1 MIKIEEVCFGP
12 EGIQIKG
19 LYAGLDGIPLQTERR
34 EVIRNMLKRGKLA
47 EILYGVFTESIKI
60 LDDESV
66 PARDK
71 RISLNFA
78 VGGKY
83 KRDEPYS
90 ADETGCYVLG
100 IVDSK
105 EEKQLLVLELDDKV
119 GCLPR
124 DWMRDPNF

>member
-1 MIKIEEVCFGP
+1 MIKIEEVCLKP

-19 LYAGLDGIPLQTERR
+19 LYDGLDGIPLQTERR
-34 EVIRNMLKRGKLA
+34 EVIRNMLKQGKLA
-47 EILYGVFTESIKI
+47 EIIYGMFTEDIRI

-71 RISLNFA
+71 RLSLNFA

-83 KRDEPYS
+83 KRNEPYS
-90 ADETGCYVLG
+90 VDESGCYVLG

-105 EEKQLLVLELDDKV
+105 DGKQLLVLEWDDKV

-124 DWMRDPNF
+124 DWIIDPNF